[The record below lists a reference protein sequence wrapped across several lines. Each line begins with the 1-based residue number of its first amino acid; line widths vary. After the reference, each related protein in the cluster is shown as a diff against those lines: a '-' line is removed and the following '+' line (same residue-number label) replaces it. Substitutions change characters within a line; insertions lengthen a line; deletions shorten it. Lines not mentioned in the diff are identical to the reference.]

1 MTIRTVIALDGR
13 FPLRAVYVSHLD
25 DPSVQQG
32 LAPDARHER
41 KFDGSPNDSGEG
53 VARRPERLA
62 DIVADLYD
70 EVWSC
75 EFDAH
80 AFDTYFSNDSRA
92 MAKAN
97 RALMTLRSGFTEDEW
112 ESILTPIDEKWRDRF
127 AKLPQDQDD
136 EPNRDSESSGNPDD

>member
-62 DIVADLYD
+62 DIVADLY
-70 EVWSC
+70 EEMWSC
-75 EFDAH
+75 KFNAY

-97 RALMTLRSGFTEDEW
+97 RQLSTLRLIFTDEEW
-112 ESILTPIDEKWRDRF
+112 ESIVAAIDEKWRRKVAELTEARDEEPH
-127 AKLPQDQDD
+127 ADGEMYGSPDQ
-136 EPNRDSESSGNPDD
+136 